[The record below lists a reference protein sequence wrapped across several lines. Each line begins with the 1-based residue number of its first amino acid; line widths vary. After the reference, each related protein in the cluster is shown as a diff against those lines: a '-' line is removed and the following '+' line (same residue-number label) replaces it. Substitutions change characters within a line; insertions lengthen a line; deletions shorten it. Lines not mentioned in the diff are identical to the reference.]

1 MTPNHNS
8 NCYRSVTDVLGLCLE
23 KLPPLTSRYKQAER
37 EELIIQCFERSG
49 DLSLLQLQERQER
62 GAKAT
67 TAVAIQS
74 TGMWNIMDSDTVGV
88 GPIVETAIQRSPIL
102 YIRNGYDLFRKPLD
116 FKCSYFCV
124 FLYFCIVISALPR
137 YFMRLTIWFLFIY
150 YLYVHNC
157 LFSSCCFVILLKQYL
172 FIYGV
177 VHVLSSLCTLFIG

>member
-1 MTPNHNS
+1 MTLT
-8 NCYRSVTDVLGLCLE
+8 VTDVLGLCLE

-74 TGMWNIMDSDTVGV
+74 SGMWNIMDSDTVGV

-102 YIRNGYDLFRKPLD
+102 YIRNGYDLAENLR
-116 FKCSYFCV
+116 
-124 FLYFCIVISALPR
+124 ISNLG
-137 YFMRLTIWFLFIY
+137 I
-150 YLYVHNC
+150 
-157 LFSSCCFVILLKQYL
+157 
-172 FIYGV
+172 
-177 VHVLSSLCTLFIG
+177 SLCFFIFIVCFQLLHGPLFYEVTNLNF